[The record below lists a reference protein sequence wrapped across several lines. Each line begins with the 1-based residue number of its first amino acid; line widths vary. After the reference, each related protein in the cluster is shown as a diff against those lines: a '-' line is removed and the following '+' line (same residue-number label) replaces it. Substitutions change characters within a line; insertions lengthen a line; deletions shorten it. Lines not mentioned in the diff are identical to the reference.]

1 MSEWND
7 ELACVLSCHFSASA
21 MAAFGLSVQ
30 HEPPLNLSLSLSL
43 CAVEESNGSDGAFIA
58 RASGQEIEG
67 SRVTL

>member
-1 MSEWND
+1 MNEWND

-21 MAAFGLSVQ
+21 IAAFGLSVQ
-30 HEPPLNLSLSLSL
+30 HEPPLNLSLSL